1 MSAPVILAI
10 ANQKGGVGK
19 TTTAVNLGAALA
31 RKGKRTLIID
41 ADPQGNASTGL
52 GIGADERDANL
63 YAVLAGSIPAKDA
76 IKPTSQADL
85 SILPAN
91 QDLAAM
97 EIELV
102 DAEARQFSFRDR
114 LKDAAED
121 FDVVLID
128 CPPAL
133 GLLTLNG
140 LSWADQ
146 VLVPLQAE
154 FFALEGLAFLLK
166 TLDRVKRG
174 SNSSLTLLG
183 VVLTMYDGRNNL
195 AQQVENDVRHHLRGR
210 VFKTKIP
217 RNVRLS
223 EAPSHA
229 MPIFDYDERSTG
241 AQAYAA
247 LSDEVVAT
255 LGL

>member
-1 MSAPVILAI
+1 MTQPVILAI

-19 TTTAVNLGAALA
+19 TTTAVDVGAALA
-31 RKGKRTLIID
+31 RAGKHVLIVD

-52 GIGADERDANL
+52 GVASVDRDANL
-63 YAVLAGSIPAKDA
+63 YTVLAGRSPAERA
-76 IKPTSQADL
+76 IRTTPQAGL

-97 EIELV
+97 EVELAGT
-102 DAEARQFSFRDR
+102 DQRQYSFRAQ
-114 LKDAAED
+114 LGDAVAE
-121 FDVVLID
+121 FDIVLID

-133 GLLTLNG
+133 GLLTLNS
-140 LSWADQ
+140 LSWADF

-154 FFALEGLAFLLK
+154 YFALEGLAFLLR
-166 TLDRVKRG
+166 TLDRVKRS
-174 SNSSLTLLG
+174 SNDRLNLLG

-195 AQQVENDVRHHLRGR
+195 AQQVETEVRHHLHGR
-210 VFKTKIP
+210 VFDAKIP

-229 MPIFDYDERSTG
+229 LHIFDYDPKSAG

-247 LSDEVVAT
+247 LSEEVIAA
-255 LGL
+255 LKR

>member
-1 MSAPVILAI
+1 VSAPVILAI

-31 RKGKRTLIID
+31 RSGKKTLIID

-52 GIGADERDANL
+52 GIAADEREANL
-63 YAVLAGSIPAKDA
+63 YSVLAGTVSAKDA
-76 IKPTSQADL
+76 IRKTTQDDL
-85 SILPAN
+85 SILPSN

-102 DAEARQFSFRDR
+102 GADARQFSFRDK
-114 LKDAAED
+114 LEGATSE

-133 GLLTLNG
+133 GLLTLNS

-174 SNSSLTLLG
+174 SNASLTLMG

-195 AQQVENDVRHHLRGR
+195 AQQVEKDVRKHLRGR
-210 VFKTKIP
+210 VFNTKIP

-229 MPIFDYDERSTG
+229 LPIFDYDEKSLG
-241 AQAYAA
+241 AVAYAA
-247 LSDEVVAT
+247 LSDEVISS